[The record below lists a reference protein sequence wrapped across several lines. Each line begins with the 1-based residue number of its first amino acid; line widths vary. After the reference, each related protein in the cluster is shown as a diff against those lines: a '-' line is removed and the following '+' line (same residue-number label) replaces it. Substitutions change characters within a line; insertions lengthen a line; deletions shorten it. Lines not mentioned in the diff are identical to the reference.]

1 MLTMST
7 AALARAPVQLLYCS
21 MADENK
27 AKSPPTNPS
36 SGSKEAL
43 SSEERTVDV
52 GTESEA
58 KLADEGTCLGLW
70 S

>member
-7 AALARAPVQLLYCS
+7 AALARAPVQPLYCS
-21 MADENK
+21 MADETK

-36 SGSKEAL
+36 SGSKEAV
-43 SSEERTVDV
+43 SEERTVDV
-52 GTESEA
+52 GTEDEA
-58 KLADEGTCLGLW
+58 KLADEGTCLGSW